1 MKFGK
6 KKPISRTEPTKAKP
20 SVAPAGTP
28 TAVSAPEV
36 PSPQATEV
44 APVKMEPAVGESL
57 KTVTATQLTGK
68 VETEKPVT
76 RSGGASWFVPP
87 QKPSGFGMGGTK

>member
-1 MKFGK
+1 MSKPHK
-6 KKPISRTEPTKAKP
+6 KLSRHEPTKTMS

-36 PSPQATEV
+36 PSPQAPE
-44 APVKMEPAVGESL
+44 ASPVIKTAVGESL
-57 KTVTATQLTGK
+57 KTVTTTQLVGK
-68 VETEKPVT
+68 VEVTKPVT
-76 RSGGASWFVPP
+76 RSGGAGWFIPS